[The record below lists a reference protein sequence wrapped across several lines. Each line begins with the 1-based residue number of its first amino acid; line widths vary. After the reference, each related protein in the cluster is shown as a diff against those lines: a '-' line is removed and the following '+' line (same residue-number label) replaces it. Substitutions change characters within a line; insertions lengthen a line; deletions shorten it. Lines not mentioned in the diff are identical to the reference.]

1 MIESVNNEKIKYYAK
16 LQQKKYR
23 DDTNLFI
30 VEGEHLVEEAKK
42 RDLIEVIYSIDDYE
56 DAIKVS
62 ESVMAK
68 LSGLSSNPR
77 VLAVVKMPEAR
88 EINGNILILDDIQD
102 PGNLGTIIR
111 SAVAFGIDTIV
122 ASKNTVD
129 VYNLKTIRSSEGM
142 LFNINYLKRDLFE
155 FIPTIKDNYH
165 IYNTNV
171 KEGISLKDIKITKP
185 YALIMGNEGSGVKQE
200 LQDLADE
207 FIYIPMDKKCE
218 SLNVAMATSIIL
230 YELSTRD

>member
-77 VLAVVKMPEAR
+77 VLAVVKMPEPR

-129 VYNLKTIRSSEGM
+129 IYNLKTIRSSEGM

-171 KEGISLKDIKITKP
+171 TEGISLKDIKITKP